1 MAWRWTRS
9 LTGRLLLLLFLVQA
23 GVPILGMA
31 AWMLFSPYVAWTD
44 VAAASARRHV
54 TTALRRDADGGFR
67 IEATPEL
74 AAYAAARP
82 GFAYAVFRN
91 GQALDG
97 SDPTLAAVLAPLGS
111 LLPTEGQ
118 LAVPLPGGRRT
129 AQFDAG
135 TDEQAGLTFVTAG
148 DAFHTDDLQGF
159 VSSYLPA
166 LVPIFGPSCLV
177 AGLAVPLVI
186 RRAMR
191 PLRAAAAEA
200 GRIEFSNLSQRLP
213 ENGVPAE
220 AAPLV
225 KAVNAA
231 LDRLADG
238 AARQRLFHANAAHE
252 LRTPVAILQARL
264 DALPGLPRGHELR
277 RDVARIARLVEQ
289 LLAVERLGA
298 CGLGACGLGACGLGA
313 CGLGA
318 CGLGEE
324 QVDLITRVK
333 AVVADFAPLA
343 IHSGRDLAFEP
354 ASDSVIVHGNG
365 RALDSAV
372 ANIIDNALRAEPEG
386 GCVQVRVGPGAL
398 VVVEDHG
405 AGVPPAERGLVFEP
419 FWRKD
424 ERPPGTGLGLSI
436 VREVARLHGGD
447 VEVTETPGGGAT
459 FRLRL
464 PEPAAPP

>member
-31 AWMLFSPYVAWTD
+31 AWMLFSPYVTWTD

-54 TTALRRDADGGFR
+54 TAALRRDADGGFR

-82 GFAYAVFRN
+82 GFSYAVFRN

-97 SDPTLAAVLAPLGS
+97 SDPTLAAVLAPLGPV
-111 LLPTEGQ
+111 LPTEGQ
-118 LAVPLPGGRRT
+118 LSVPLPGGQRT

-148 DAFHTDDLQGF
+148 DAFHTDDLEGF

-166 LVPIFGPSCLV
+166 LVPIFGPSLLV

-200 GRIEFSNLSQRLP
+200 GRIEFANLSQRLP

-231 LDRLADG
+231 LDRLAEG

-252 LRTPVAILQARL
+252 LRTLVAILQARL
-264 DALPGLPRGHELR
+264 DALPGLPRSHELR

-298 CGLGACGLGACGLGA
+298 CGLGAGGLGTG
-313 CGLGA
+313 
-318 CGLGEE
+318 

-333 AVVADFAPLA
+333 AVVADCAPLA

-354 ASDSVIVHGNG
+354 AAESVIVHGNG

-405 AGVPPAERGLVFEP
+405 PGVPPADRGLVFEP

-464 PEPAAPP
+464 PEPAASPLVPAGRLAIAAAIR